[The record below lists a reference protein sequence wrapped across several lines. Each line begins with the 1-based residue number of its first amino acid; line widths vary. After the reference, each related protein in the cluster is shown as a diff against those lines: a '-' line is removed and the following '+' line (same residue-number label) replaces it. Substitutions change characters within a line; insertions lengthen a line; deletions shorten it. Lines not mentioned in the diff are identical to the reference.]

1 MQLYDSVIR
10 WWFLC
15 ALEPA
20 CIAPTT
26 DLYCKFHGTEEYGH
40 CHRYDQSA
48 INILLANYFEDD
60 YRAYFAPATVDSV
73 LSVERGSQG
82 KEEIFVCDGSSSV
95 ARFKSKNYF

>member
-26 DLYCKFHGTEEYGH
+26 DLYCRFHGTEEYAH

-48 INILLANYFEDD
+48 INILLANYFGNCW
-60 YRAYFAPATVDSV
+60 AYFMTTAVGSV

-82 KEEIFVCDGSSSV
+82 KEKIFVCDGSGSV
-95 ARFKSKNYF
+95 ARYKSRNYF